1 MAFMTRFAFSTSLSC
16 NSLPRTDGMI
26 CHDRPYLSFSQP
38 HLFFSPPAESFSHS
52 SSTSCCVSQFTKND
66 IAGEK
71 VNCGPPFSAKKS
83 CPSSWNVAD
92 ITVPFGPGHPS
103 PYRLTLTTFEFLKIE
118 T

>member
-1 MAFMTRFAFSTSLSC
+1 MTLFAFSASLSC
-16 NSLPRTDGMI
+16 SILPNTEGTI

-38 HLFFSPPAESFSHS
+38 HLCFSPPSESLSHS

-71 VNCGPPFSAKKS
+71 LNCGPPFSAKKS

-92 ITVPFGPGHPS
+92 ITAPFGPGPPS
-103 PYRLTLTTFEFLKIE
+103 PYRVTPTTFEFLNTE